1 MHTQFGRY
9 WRLLVTY
16 LKPQWPRVALLALL
30 LLSTIALQLVNP
42 QVVRY
47 FIDATQAGQPLPT
60 LLIAGGL
67 FLAIAFVQRALGF
80 ASTYSAENVGWTA
93 TNALR
98 ADLALHCL
106 RMDMSFH
113 KTHTPG
119 ELIERIDSD
128 VTALASFFSQ
138 FTIQVLGN
146 TLLIGGVLI
155 LLWREDWRVG
165 LALTLFGIL
174 TFVTLRLLQNIAVKQ
189 WASEREATAAFYG
202 FLEEH
207 LTGTEDIR
215 AAGAEAYV
223 TRLMFSLMRRL
234 LETYRRA
241 RLVSNLT
248 FFSTNF
254 LYVVGYT
261 LGLAIGA
268 YLYLQH
274 QITIGTAY
282 LFVYYIAM
290 LATPLQTIKE
300 QVEDLQKASAS
311 IERVEELFAIQSRLA
326 EQPGAWRPPGSPL
339 LYTKKWLHRP
349 SYSSGDPGGRHAPNN
364 AVTTISPQATL
375 PDGALSAAFQS
386 VTFSYD
392 GQENALQDISFE
404 LPPGKVLGLL
414 GRTGSGKTTLARLL
428 FRLYEPTDG
437 NIYLAGKELRT
448 LALDDVRGHIG
459 MVTQDVQLFNA
470 SIRDNL
476 TFFNRAISDTR
487 IEQALRELDLWQWLQ
502 GLPDGLDTR
511 LGAGGYGLSAGEAQL
526 LAFARVFLK
535 RPGLVIL
542 DEASSRLDPLTERLL
557 ERAVDGLLAD
567 STGIVI
573 AHSLRTVQR
582 ADDILILEQGRIVEY
597 GPRAILAADPHSRF
611 SHLLATGL
619 EEVLV

>member
-16 LKPQWPRVALLALL
+16 LKPQWPRVVLLVIL

-47 FIDATQAGQPLPT
+47 FIDETQAGRPLPS
-60 LLIAGGL
+60 LLLAGGL
-67 FLAIAFVQRALGF
+67 FLAIAFVQRAVSF

-106 RMDMSFH
+106 RMDMAFH

-146 TLLIGGVLI
+146 ALLIGGVLV

-165 LALTLFGIL
+165 LALTLFSIL
-174 TFVTLRLLQNIAVKQ
+174 TFVILRLLQKVAVKQ
-189 WASEREATAAFYG
+189 WASEREANAGFYG

-223 TRLMFSLMRRL
+223 TRLMFVLMRRL

-248 FFSTNF
+248 FFGTNF

-268 YLYLQH
+268 YLYLLH
-274 QITIGTAY
+274 QVTIGTAY
-282 LFVYYIAM
+282 VFVYYIGM
-290 LATPLQTIKE
+290 LSTPLQTIKE

-311 IERVEELFAIQSRLA
+311 IERVEGLFAMQSRLE
-326 EQPGAWRPPGSPL
+326 EQP
-339 LYTKKWLHRP
+339 
-349 SYSSGDPGGRHAPNN
+349 
-364 AVTTISPQATL
+364 QASL
-375 PDGALSAAFQS
+375 PDGALAVAFQS

-404 LPPGKVLGLL
+404 LSPGKVLGLL

-428 FRLYEPTDG
+428 FRLYDPVCG
-437 NIYLAGKELRT
+437 KIYLDGKELRE
-448 LALDDVRGHIG
+448 LALEDTRSHIG

-470 SIRDNL
+470 SVRDNL
-476 TFFNRAISDTR
+476 TFFNRGISDER
-487 IEQALRELDLWQWLQ
+487 IEQALRKLDLWQWLQ
-502 GLPDGLDTR
+502 GLPAGLDTR
-511 LGAGGYGLSAGEAQL
+511 LGAGGHGLSAGEAQL

-535 RPGLVIL
+535 HPGLVIL

-557 ERAVDGLLAD
+557 ERAVDGLLAGR
-567 STGIVI
+567 TGIVI

-582 ADDILILEQGRIVEY
+582 ADDIMILEQGRIIEY
-597 GPRAILAADPHSRF
+597 GPRTLLAADPRSRF
-611 SHLLATGL
+611 SQLLATGL
-619 EEVLV
+619 EEVLA

>member
-1 MHTQFGRY
+1 MHTQFERY

-16 LKPQWPRVALLALL
+16 LKPQWPRVV
-30 LLSTIALQLVNP
+30 LLSILLVGNITLQLINP

-47 FIDATQAGQPLPT
+47 FIDATQTGRPLSA

-67 FLAIAFVQRALGF
+67 FLAIAFLQRAVAF
-80 ASTYSAENVGWTA
+80 SSTYTAENVGWTA

-106 RMDMSFH
+106 RIDMSFH

-128 VTALASFFSQ
+128 VTTLASFFSQ

-146 TLLIGGVLI
+146 ALLIGGVLI

-165 LALTLFGIL
+165 FALTLFSIL

-189 WASEREATAAFYG
+189 WASEREANAGFYS

-215 AAGAEAYV
+215 AAGAEAYI

-234 LETYRRA
+234 LETHRRA

-248 FFSTNF
+248 FFSTNL

-261 LGLAIGA
+261 IGLAIGA

-282 LFVYYIAM
+282 LFVYYIGM
-290 LATPLQTIKE
+290 LSTPLQTIKE
-300 QVEDLQKASAS
+300 QVEDMQKASAS
-311 IERVEELFAIQSRLA
+311 IERVEQLFGIQSRLV
-326 EQPGAWRPPGSPL
+326 EQAR
-339 LYTKKWLHRP
+339 
-349 SYSSGDPGGRHAPNN
+349 
-364 AVTTISPQATL
+364 ATL
-375 PDGALSAAFQS
+375 PDEALAVAFRS

-392 GQENALQDISFE
+392 GQENVLQDISFE
-404 LPPGKVLGLL
+404 LQPGKALGLL
-414 GRTGSGKTTLARLL
+414 GRTGSGKTTMARLL
-428 FRLYEPTDG
+428 FRLYDPASG
-437 NIYLAGKELRT
+437 GIYLAGKELRA
-448 LALDDVRGHIG
+448 LALEDVRNHIG

-470 SIRDNL
+470 SIRHNL
-476 TFFNRAISDTR
+476 TFFNRGISDER
-487 IEQALRELDLWQWLQ
+487 IEQALKELDLWQWLQ
-502 GLPDGLDTR
+502 ALPQGLDTR
-511 LGAGGYGLSAGEAQL
+511 LGAGGHGLSAGEAQL

-535 RPGLVIL
+535 HPGLVIL

-557 ERAVDGLLAD
+557 ERAVDGLLAKRT
-567 STGIVI
+567 SIVI

-582 ADDILILEQGRIVEY
+582 ADDIMILEHGRIVEY
-597 GPRAILAADPHSRF
+597 GPRATLANDPNSRF
-611 SHLLATGL
+611 YRLLSTGL
-619 EEVLV
+619 EEALA

>member
-16 LKPQWPRVALLALL
+16 LQPQWPRVALLAILL
-30 LLSTIALQLVNP
+30 MSNIALQLINP

-47 FIDATQAGQPLPT
+47 FIDATQAGRPLSA

-67 FLAIAFVQRALGF
+67 FLAIAFVQRAVAF

-106 RMDMSFH
+106 RMDMPFH

-128 VTALASFFSQ
+128 VTTLASFFSQ

-146 TLLIGGVLI
+146 ALLIGGVLI

-165 LALTLFGIL
+165 LALTLFSIL

-189 WASEREATAAFYG
+189 WASEREANAGFYS

-261 LGLAIGA
+261 IGLAIGA

-282 LFVYYIAM
+282 LIVYYIGM
-290 LATPLQTIKE
+290 LSTPLQTIKE

-311 IERVEELFAIQSRLA
+311 IERVEELFGIQSRLE
-326 EQPGAWRPPGSPL
+326 EQAR
-339 LYTKKWLHRP
+339 
-349 SYSSGDPGGRHAPNN
+349 
-364 AVTTISPQATL
+364 ATL
-375 PDGALSAAFQS
+375 PDGALAVAFQS

-392 GQENALQDISFE
+392 GQENVLQDISFQ
-404 LPPGKVLGLL
+404 LQPGKVLGLL
-414 GRTGSGKTTLARLL
+414 GRTGSGKTTMARLL
-428 FRLYEPTDG
+428 FRLYDPTGGSIHLD
-437 NIYLAGKELRT
+437 GKELR
-448 LALDDVRGHIG
+448 AQGLDDVRNHIG

-476 TFFNRAISDTR
+476 TFFNRRISDER
-487 IEQALRELDLWQWLQ
+487 IEQALKELDLWQWLQ
-502 GLPDGLDTR
+502 GLPQGLDTR
-511 LGAGGYGLSAGEAQL
+511 LGAGGQGLSAGEAQL

-535 RPGLVIL
+535 HPGLVIL

-567 STGIVI
+567 RTGIVI

-582 ADDILILEQGRIVEY
+582 ADDIMILEHGRVVEY
-597 GPRAILAADPHSRF
+597 GPRTVLANDLNSRF
-611 SHLLATGL
+611 YGLLQTGL
-619 EEVLV
+619 EEVLA

>member
-9 WRLLVTY
+9 WHLLVTY
-16 LKPQWPRVALLALL
+16 LKPQWPRVVLLTILL
-30 LLSTIALQLVNP
+30 ISNIALQLINP

-47 FIDATQAGQPLPT
+47 FIDATQTGLPLSS

-67 FLAIAFVQRALGF
+67 FLAIAFLQRAVAF
-80 ASTYSAENVGWTA
+80 SSTYNAENVGWTA

-98 ADLALHCL
+98 SDLALHCL

-128 VTALASFFSQ
+128 VTTLASFFSQ
-138 FTIQVLGN
+138 FIIQVVGN
-146 TLLIGGVLI
+146 ALLIGGVLL

-165 LALTLFGIL
+165 LALTLFSIL
-174 TFVTLRLLQNIAVKQ
+174 TFVTLRLLQNLAVKQ
-189 WASEREATAAFYG
+189 WTNERDANAGFYG

-274 QITIGTAY
+274 QVTIGTAY
-282 LFVYYIAM
+282 LFVYYIGM
-290 LATPLQTIKE
+290 LSTPLQTIKE

-311 IERVEELFAIQSRLA
+311 IERVEELFAIQSRL
-326 EQPGAWRPPGSPL
+326 EER
-339 LYTKKWLHRP
+339 
-349 SYSSGDPGGRHAPNN
+349 SSA
-364 AVTTISPQATL
+364 IL
-375 PDGALSAAFQS
+375 PDDGLAVAFRS
-386 VTFSYD
+386 ITFSYD
-392 GQENALQDISFE
+392 GQENVLQDISFE
-404 LPPGKVLGLL
+404 LQPGKVLGLL
-414 GRTGSGKTTLARLL
+414 GRTGSGKTTLGRLL
-428 FRLYEPTDG
+428 FRLYDPASG
-437 NIYLAGKELRT
+437 GIYLAGQELRD
-448 LALDDVRGHIG
+448 LALDDVRSRIG

-476 TFFNRAISDTR
+476 TFFNRSISDER
-487 IEQALRELDLWQWLQ
+487 IEQALKELDLWQWLQ
-502 GLPDGLDTR
+502 SLPQGLDTR
-511 LGAGGYGLSAGEAQL
+511 LGAGGHGLSAGEAQL

-535 RPGLVIL
+535 HPGLVIL

-567 STGIVI
+567 RTGIVI

-582 ADDILILEQGRIVEY
+582 ADDIMILEHGRIVEY
-597 GPRAILAADPHSRF
+597 GPRAALASDPRSRF
-611 SHLLATGL
+611 YHLLSTGL
-619 EEVLV
+619 EEALV

>member
-16 LKPQWPRVALLALL
+16 LKPQWLRVV
-30 LLSTIALQLVNP
+30 LLSILLMGNIALQLINP
-42 QVVRY
+42 QVIRY
-47 FIDATQAGQPLPT
+47 FIDSTRTNGPLST
-60 LLIAGGL
+60 LLIAAGL
-67 FLAIAFVQRALGF
+67 FLAIAFLQRAVAF
-80 ASTYSAENVGWTA
+80 ASIYSAENVGWTA

-106 RMDMSFH
+106 RLDMSFH

-128 VTALASFFSQ
+128 VTTLANFFSQ
-138 FTIQVLGN
+138 FIIQVLGN
-146 TLLIGGVLI
+146 ALLIGGVLL

-165 LALTLFGIL
+165 LALTLFSL
-174 TFVTLRLLQNIAVKQ
+174 LMFVTLRLLQNIAVKQ
-189 WASEREATAAFYG
+189 WAGERAANAGFYS

-215 AAGAEAYV
+215 AAGAERYV

-254 LYVVGYT
+254 LYIIGYT
-261 LGLAIGA
+261 MGLAIGA

-282 LFVYYIAM
+282 VFVYYIGM
-290 LATPLQTIKE
+290 LSTPLQTIKA

-311 IERVEELFAIQSRLA
+311 IERVEELFAIR
-326 EQPGAWRPPGSPL
+326 
-339 LYTKKWLHRP
+339 
-349 SYSSGDPGGRHAPNN
+349 SGLED
-364 AVTTISPQATL
+364 QAHTTL
-375 PDGALSAAFQS
+375 PGDALAVAFRA

-392 GQENALQDISFE
+392 GQENVLQDISFE
-404 LPPGKVLGLL
+404 LQPGKVLGLL

-428 FRLYEPTDG
+428 FRLYDPASG
-437 NIYLAGKELRT
+437 GIYLDGKDLRDV
-448 LALDDVRGHIG
+448 ALEDLRNHIG
-459 MVTQDVQLFNA
+459 MVTQDVQLFHA

-476 TFFNRAISDTR
+476 TFFNQSISDER
-487 IEQALRELDLWQWLQ
+487 IEQALKELDLWQWLQ
-502 GLPDGLDTR
+502 ALPQGLDTL
-511 LGAGGYGLSAGEAQL
+511 LGAGGHGLSAGEAQL

-535 RPGLVIL
+535 HPGLVIL

-557 ERAVDGLLAD
+557 ERAVDRLLAD
-567 STGIVI
+567 RTGVVI
-573 AHSLRTVQR
+573 AHSLQTVQR
-582 ADDILILEQGRIVEY
+582 ADDIMILEHGRIVEY
-597 GPRAILAADPHSRF
+597 GPRTALASDPHSRF
-611 SHLLATGL
+611 YRLLQTGL
-619 EEVLV
+619 EEVLA

>member
-1 MHTQFGRY
+1 MHTQSGRY

-16 LKPQWPRVALLALL
+16 LQPQWPRVVLLSILL
-30 LLSTIALQLVNP
+30 MSTIALQLINP

-47 FIDATQAGQPLPT
+47 FIDATQAGRPLST

-67 FLAIAFVQRALGF
+67 FLAIAFMQRAVAF
-80 ASTYSAENVGWTA
+80 ASTYNAENVGWTA

-98 ADLALHCL
+98 ADLALRCL

-128 VTALASFFSQ
+128 VTTLASFFSQ

-146 TLLIGGVLI
+146 ALLIGGVLM

-165 LALTLFGIL
+165 LALTLFSFL
-174 TFVTLRLLQNIAVKQ
+174 TFGTLRLLQSIAVKQ
-189 WASEREATAAFYG
+189 WASEREANAGFYG

-223 TRLMFSLMRRL
+223 TRLMFTLMRSL

-261 LGLAIGA
+261 IGLAIGA

-274 QITIGTAY
+274 QVTIGTAF
-282 LFVYYIAM
+282 LFVYYIGM
-290 LATPLQTIKE
+290 LSTPLQTIKE

-311 IERVEELFAIQSRLA
+311 IERVEELFAMQSRLE
-326 EQPGAWRPPGSPL
+326 EQAR
-339 LYTKKWLHRP
+339 
-349 SYSSGDPGGRHAPNN
+349 
-364 AVTTISPQATL
+364 ATL
-375 PDGALSAAFQS
+375 PDGALAVAFQS

-392 GQENALQDISFE
+392 GQENVLQDISFE
-404 LPPGKVLGLL
+404 LQPGKVLGLL
-414 GRTGSGKTTLARLL
+414 GRTGSGKTTMARLL
-428 FRLYEPTDG
+428 FRLYDPACGAITLD
-437 NIYLAGKELRT
+437 GKELRA
-448 LALDDVRGHIG
+448 LALADVRSHTG

-476 TFFNRAISDTR
+476 TFFNRGISDER
-487 IEQALRELDLWQWLQ
+487 IEQALMELDLWQWLQ
-502 GLPDGLDTR
+502 TLPQGLDTL
-511 LGAGGYGLSAGEAQL
+511 LGAGGHGLSAGEAQL

-535 RPGLVIL
+535 HPGLVIL
-542 DEASSRLDPLTERLL
+542 DEASSRLDPVTERLL
-557 ERAVDGLLAD
+557 ERAVDGLLAER
-567 STGIVI
+567 TGIVI

-582 ADDILILEQGRIVEY
+582 TDDIMILEHGRIVEY
-597 GPRAILAADPHSRF
+597 GPRTALANDPHSRF
-611 SHLLATGL
+611 YHLLQTGL
-619 EEVLV
+619 EEALV

>member
-16 LKPQWPRVALLALL
+16 LKPQWPRVALLAVL
-30 LLSTIALQLVNP
+30 LLSTITLQLINP

-47 FIDATQAGQPLPT
+47 FIDATQAGRPLSA
-60 LLIAGGL
+60 LLLAGGL
-67 FLAIAFVQRALGF
+67 FLAIAFVQRAVSF

-128 VTALASFFSQ
+128 VTTLASFFSQ

-146 TLLIGGVLI
+146 ALLIGSVLV

-165 LALTLFGIL
+165 LALTLFSIL
-174 TFVTLRLLQNIAVKQ
+174 TFVTLRLLQNVAVKQ
-189 WASEREATAAFYG
+189 WASEREATAGFYG

-223 TRLMFSLMRRL
+223 TRLMFSLMRSL

-248 FFSTNF
+248 SFSTNF

-274 QITIGTAY
+274 QVTIGTAY
-282 LFVYYIAM
+282 VFVYYIGM
-290 LATPLQTIKE
+290 LSTPLQTIKE

-311 IERVEELFAIQSRLA
+311 IERVEELFAMQSRVE
-326 EQPGAWRPPGSPL
+326 EQ
-339 LYTKKWLHRP
+339 
-349 SYSSGDPGGRHAPNN
+349 
-364 AVTTISPQATL
+364 PQATL
-375 PDGALSAAFQS
+375 PDGPLAVAFQS

-428 FRLYEPTDG
+428 FRLYDPTCGSISLDD
-437 NIYLAGKELRT
+437 KELRA
-448 LALDDVRGHIG
+448 LALEDMRNHIG

-476 TFFNRAISDTR
+476 TFFNRSISDER
-487 IEQALRELDLWQWLQ
+487 IKQALRELDLWQWLQ

-535 RPGLVIL
+535 HPGLVIL

-557 ERAVDGLLAD
+557 ERAVDGLLAAR
-567 STGIVI
+567 TGIVI

-582 ADDILILEQGRIVEY
+582 ADDIMILEHGRVIEY

-611 SHLLATGL
+611 SQLLATGL
-619 EEVLV
+619 EEVLA

>member
-16 LKPQWPRVALLALL
+16 LKPQWPRVVLLALL

-47 FIDATQAGQPLPT
+47 FIDATQAGQPLPA
-60 LLIAGGL
+60 LLVAGGL
-67 FLAIAFVQRALGF
+67 FIAIAFVQRAMAF

-128 VTALASFFSQ
+128 VTTLASFFSQ

-146 TLLIGGVLI
+146 ALLIGGVLI

-165 LALTLFGIL
+165 LALTLFSIL
-174 TFVTLRLLQNIAVKQ
+174 TFVTLRLLQSVAVKQ
-189 WASEREATAAFYG
+189 WAKEREANAGFYG

-274 QITIGTAY
+274 QVTIGTAY
-282 LFVYYIAM
+282 LFVYYIGM
-290 LATPLQTIKE
+290 LSTPLQTIKE

-311 IERVEELFAIQSRLA
+311 IERVEELFAIQSLLE
-326 EQPGAWRPPGSPL
+326 EQPKTTL
-339 LYTKKWLHRP
+339 
-349 SYSSGDPGGRHAPNN
+349 PGGAL
-364 AVTTISPQATL
+364 AV
-375 PDGALSAAFQS
+375 AFQS

-392 GQENALQDISFE
+392 GHENALQDISFE
-404 LPPGKVLGLL
+404 LHPGKVLGLL

-428 FRLYEPTDG
+428 FRLYDPTRG
-437 NIYLAGKELRT
+437 NIYLNGKELRA
-448 LALDDVRGHIG
+448 LALEDARSHIG

-476 TFFNRAISDTR
+476 TFFNRGISDER
-487 IEQALRELDLWQWLQ
+487 IEQSLKELDLWQWLQ
-502 GLPDGLDTR
+502 GLPDGLDTQ
-511 LGAGGYGLSAGEAQL
+511 LGASGYGLSAGEAQL

-535 RPGLVIL
+535 HPGLVIL

-557 ERAVDGLLAD
+557 ERAVDGLLAAR
-567 STGIVI
+567 TGIVI

-582 ADDILILEQGRIVEY
+582 ADDIMILEHGRVVEY
-597 GPRAILAADPHSRF
+597 GKRTVLVADPHSRF
-611 SHLLATGL
+611 SRLLATGL
-619 EEVLV
+619 EEALV

>member
-1 MHTQFGRY
+1 MHTQSGRY

-16 LKPQWPRVALLALL
+16 LKPQWPRVV
-30 LLSTIALQLVNP
+30 LLSILLMGNITLQLINP

-47 FIDATQAGQPLPT
+47 FIDATQTGRPLSA

-67 FLAIAFVQRALGF
+67 FLAIAFLQRAVAF
-80 ASTYSAENVGWTA
+80 SSSYTAENVGWTA
-93 TNALR
+93 TNDLR

-128 VTALASFFSQ
+128 VTMLAGFFSQ

-146 TLLIGGVLI
+146 ALLIGGVLI

-165 LALTLFGIL
+165 LTLTLFSIL

-189 WASEREATAAFYG
+189 WASERDANAGFYG

-274 QITIGTAY
+274 QITIGTAF
-282 LFVYYIAM
+282 LFVYYIGM
-290 LATPLQTIKE
+290 LSTPLQTIKE

-311 IERVEELFAIQSRLA
+311 IERVEELFGVQSRLTEEA
-326 EQPGAWRPPGSPL
+326 R
-339 LYTKKWLHRP
+339 
-349 SYSSGDPGGRHAPNN
+349 
-364 AVTTISPQATL
+364 AVL
-375 PDGALSAAFQS
+375 PDDALAVAFHS

-392 GQENALQDISFE
+392 GQENVLQDISFE
-404 LPPGKVLGLL
+404 LQPGKVLGLL
-414 GRTGSGKTTLARLL
+414 GRTGSGKTTMARLL
-428 FRLYEPTDG
+428 FRLYDPASG
-437 NIYLAGKELRT
+437 GIYLAGKELRA
-448 LALDDVRGHIG
+448 LALEDVRSHTG

-470 SIRDNL
+470 SVRDNL
-476 TFFNRAISDTR
+476 TFFNRDISDER
-487 IEQALRELDLWQWLQ
+487 IMQALKELDLWQWLQ
-502 GLPDGLDTR
+502 TLPLGLDTR
-511 LGAGGYGLSAGEAQL
+511 LGAGGHGLSAGEAQL

-535 RPGLVIL
+535 HPGLVIL

-557 ERAVDGLLAD
+557 ERAVDGLLANR
-567 STGIVI
+567 TGIVI

-582 ADDILILEQGRIVEY
+582 VDDIMILEHARIVEY
-597 GPRAILAADPHSRF
+597 GARTALANDPHSRF
-611 SHLLATGL
+611 YRLLSTGL

>member
-16 LKPQWPRVALLALL
+16 LKPQWSRVV
-30 LLSTIALQLVNP
+30 LLSILLMGNIALQLINP

-47 FIDATQAGQPLPT
+47 FIDATQTGRPLSA

-67 FLAIAFVQRALGF
+67 FLAIAFLQRAIAF
-80 ASTYSAENVGWTA
+80 SSTYTAENVGWTA

-128 VTALASFFSQ
+128 VTTLASFFSQ
-138 FTIQVLGN
+138 FIIQVLGN
-146 TLLIGGVLI
+146 ALLIGGVLI

-165 LALTLFGIL
+165 IVLTLFSIL

-189 WASEREATAAFYG
+189 WASEREANAGFYG

-234 LETYRRA
+234 LETHRRA

-261 LGLAIGA
+261 IGLAIGA

-282 LFVYYIAM
+282 LFVYYIGM
-290 LATPLQTIKE
+290 LSTPLQTIKE

-311 IERVEELFAIQSRLA
+311 IERVEELFGIQSRLE
-326 EQPGAWRPPGSPL
+326 EQA
-339 LYTKKWLHRP
+339 H
-349 SYSSGDPGGRHAPNN
+349 
-364 AVTTISPQATL
+364 ATL
-375 PDGALSAAFQS
+375 PDDALTVAFRS

-392 GQENALQDISFE
+392 GQENVLQDISFE
-404 LPPGKVLGLL
+404 LQPGKVLGLL
-414 GRTGSGKTTLARLL
+414 GRTGSGKTTMARLL
-428 FRLYEPTDG
+428 FRLYDPASG
-437 NIYLAGKELRT
+437 AIYLDGKELRAV
-448 LALDDVRGHIG
+448 ALEDVRNHIG

-476 TFFNRAISDTR
+476 TFFNRHISDER
-487 IEQALRELDLWQWLQ
+487 IERALKELDLWQWLQ
-502 GLPDGLDTR
+502 ALPQGLDTR
-511 LGAGGYGLSAGEAQL
+511 LGAGGHGLSAGEAQL

-535 RPGLVIL
+535 HPGLVIL

-557 ERAVDGLLAD
+557 EHAVDGLLAD
-567 STGIVI
+567 RTGIVI

-582 ADDILILEQGRIVEY
+582 ADDIMILEHGRIVEY
-597 GPRAILAADPHSRF
+597 GARAALANDPHSRF
-611 SHLLATGL
+611 YRLLSTGL